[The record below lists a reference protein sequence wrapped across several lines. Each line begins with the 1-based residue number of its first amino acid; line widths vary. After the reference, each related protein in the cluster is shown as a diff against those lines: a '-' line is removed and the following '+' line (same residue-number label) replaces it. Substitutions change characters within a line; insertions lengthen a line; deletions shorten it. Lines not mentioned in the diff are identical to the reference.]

1 MFGILVC
8 HFYDV
13 TMTYR
18 AMGLLYYC
26 KLCSLPLQIEP
37 GFGLSESFYHSAV
50 SALSIGEF
58 LGAVIG
64 GITTG
69 RVPFWYSAMG
79 ALLCHIVGFIMYAT
93 SVSGWMIIVARILS
107 GTFVGLQ
114 VVVSFTYFGMSYQ
127 HYLEVLGP
135 EDRKHEEAKTTRV
148 KDILFGL
155 YVVAANFGALFGP
168 GLTILYLI

>member
-1 MFGILVC
+1 MF
-8 HFYDV
+8 
-13 TMTYR
+13 
-18 AMGLLYYC
+18 
-26 KLCSLPLQIEP
+26 LPLQIEP
-37 GFGLSESFYHSAV
+37 GLGLSESFYHSAV

-79 ALLCHIVGFIMYAT
+79 ALLCHIAGFIMYAM

-107 GTFVGLQ
+107 GTYVGLQ
-114 VVVSFTYFGMSYQ
+114 VVVSLTYFGMSYQ
-127 HYLEVLGP
+127 HYLEVLGSD
-135 EDRKHEEAKTTRV
+135 DRKHEEAKTTRV